1 MLKVNDCC
9 WAAGTDPEN
18 KYVSKKLGEKQNLP
32 YSKTLEKR
40 KKFRVW
46 NGFEQTDLVEL
57 RTVHYIYYGYQAAR
71 ILRI

>member
-40 KKFRVW
+40 KKAPLYSDKTR
-46 NGFEQTDLVEL
+46 
-57 RTVHYIYYGYQAAR
+57 
-71 ILRI
+71 

>member
-1 MLKVNDCC
+1 MCDKRKEGHRALMLKVNDCC

-40 KKFRVW
+40 KKAPS
-46 NGFEQTDLVEL
+46 L
-57 RTVHYIYYGYQAAR
+57 
-71 ILRI
+71 

>member
-32 YSKTLEKR
+32 YCKTFEKR
-40 KKFRVW
+40 KRPPLYPDKTR
-46 NGFEQTDLVEL
+46 
-57 RTVHYIYYGYQAAR
+57 
-71 ILRI
+71 